1 MNRSNTMTKTPLMG
15 KQVTIVCDEAT
26 LQQLYKINDYQW
38 DNFNESEFMYFVGDV
53 EDTELNDE
61 QMEFYNNEIRG

>member
-1 MNRSNTMTKTPLMG
+1 MTKTPLIG

-38 DNFNESEFMYFVGDV
+38 DNFNESEFMFFIGDV
-53 EDTELNDE
+53 KDTELNAE
-61 QMEFYNNEIRG
+61 QMEFYRNEVTA